1 MFMVALLISAF
12 MVSLM
17 VCNFQKY
24 EEEKRRIAQQS
35 QNITEENEL
44 HSENKEKE
52 EQKEEHIPVT
62 A

>member
-1 MFMVALLISAF
+1 

-52 EQKEEHIPVT
+52 EQKEEHVPVT